1 MRRAAGALKRIYS
14 SHNLAAVHHARNL
27 LETEGIRAVVKNEFL
42 SSAMGD
48 LPPAECQAEVWV
60 LYEKDFQAAEML
72 LKNAFSSKNGE
83 SWKCLSCGEAGEAQF
98 TQCWRCGA
106 YREN

>member
-1 MRRAAGALKRIYS
+1 LKRIYS

-60 LYEKDFQAAEML
+60 VFEKDFPTAETIL
-72 LKNAFSSKNGE
+72 RSLNSPKDLPAWKCGCGE
-83 SWKCLSCGEAGEAQF
+83 SCEGQF

-106 YREN
+106 FRES

>member
-1 MRRAAGALKRIYS
+1 MKRVYS
-14 SHNLAAVHHARNL
+14 SFNLAAVHHARNL

-60 LYEKDFQAAEML
+60 LFEKDFQQAETIL
-72 LKNAFSSKNGE
+72 RAIASSTNLPA
-83 SWKCLSCGEAGEAQF
+83 WKCSCGESCEGQF

-106 YREN
+106 YRES

>member
-1 MRRAAGALKRIYS
+1 LKRIYS
-14 SHNLAAVHHARNL
+14 SFNLAAVHHARNL

-48 LPPAECQAEVWV
+48 LPPAECQAEVWI
-60 LYEKDFQAAEML
+60 LLETDAARAEAC
-72 LKNAFSSKNGE
+72 LKNAFSIKPSAP
-83 SWKCLSCGEAGEAQF
+83 WKCPGCGEACEGQF

-106 YREN
+106 YRES